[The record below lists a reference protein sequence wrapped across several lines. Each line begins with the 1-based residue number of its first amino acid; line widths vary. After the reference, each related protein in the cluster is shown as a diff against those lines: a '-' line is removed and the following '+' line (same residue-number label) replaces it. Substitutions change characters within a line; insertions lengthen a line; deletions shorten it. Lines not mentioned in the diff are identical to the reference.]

1 MTFQVGECLLRSPA
15 WFLILVSWHSE
26 YPFMFPM
33 TPIAAALALLI
44 CTSALAAPAASGA
57 ATPGSLIT
65 QAQGLPA
72 GFADHFFDVPLAVR
86 VDLDH
91 QLLGEA
97 LIVLSRDDR
106 VTLLEFTDTGDSK
119 VPAATR
125 DTWQGLLEKGVALGA
140 CTQSCPQKMI
150 SAYYN
155 LESSQLSILT
165 QDVELSSEA
174 PRFYD
179 QPDGG
184 SLGLIINNQ
193 LNLNGGQQDSLGGR
207 YGLQASSSVGN
218 WSQVFNLQLARQS
231 GNDQPMRH
239 AIHELYTQRE
249 LEGQFFR
256 LGHFTPNSDGLTRQL
271 RSFGAS
277 PDTALGIMYG
287 SSDSLAINNPKPSVY
302 PIYVTANRQA
312 AVEIYRNGLLINT
325 QAVAAGLQT
334 LDTRPLPGG
343 IYEVEVRLVED
354 GLTTST
360 TQELVYKPGN
370 WRNAEDRWR
379 YNLFA
384 GRETKLF
391 SNWDEQASGAVT
403 AGASLN
409 YLLHPRVILGLS
421 ARQVREQL
429 QYGSSVDWTV
439 ADNTSLYANVY
450 QTREHG
456 TGLDLQGLY
465 SFGATNLV
473 FSHNR
478 SWLDTRDTYETLP
491 DGTRLRRNTFVG
503 QASNSALSVNHR
515 LDAKNTLNMR
525 VSHSQGNVEGAGLDL
540 GWSRHDSFFGS
551 DANWRFS
558 VFDRP
563 GSAGTNDQRNRGV
576 DVSLSVNLGSDGRQI
591 SGSIGTRTARD
602 GGRDNNA
609 SITYRQNLTDHV
621 LQSVSATAI
630 TDTYGV
636 GLSGMAN
643 FSTDVVSGDGFVQ
656 RSSFNGDFSGGLNLN
671 STFVAGAG
679 KMLLSSQYQGNGAGM
694 IIDVE
699 TDLDEIALRADDL
712 GGGSAVLRPG
722 RNYVPV
728 SAYKSSS
735 VSFDFEGNHPP
746 AANIQPARSSY
757 HLNKGGVDYRKI
769 TVMKT
774 VTVLGRLLDE
784 RGAPLKGHHVINHA
798 SRGVSEVDGFFSM
811 EMSASAPTLQVRY
824 QNQLLCQFRLDPSTA
839 PNENDVLMIGD
850 LRCTPDTLAEANHKG
865 ETAG

>member
-1 MTFQVGECLLRSPA
+1 MTFQVGEFLLRSPA
-15 WFLILVSWHSE
+15 WFSILVSWHSE

-277 PDTALGIMYG
+277 PDTALGVMYG

-576 DVSLSVNLGSDGRQI
+576 DVSLSVNLGSEGRQI

-839 PNENDVLMIGD
+839 PDENDVLMIGD

>member
-391 SNWDEQASGAVT
+391 SNWDEQASGVVT

-643 FSTDVVSGDGFVQ
+643 FSTDVVSGDGFAQ

-839 PNENDVLMIGD
+839 PDENDVLMIGD

>member
-576 DVSLSVNLGSDGRQI
+576 DVSLSVNLGSEGRQI

>member
-1 MTFQVGECLLRSPA
+1 
-15 WFLILVSWHSE
+15 
-26 YPFMFPM
+26 MFPM

-391 SNWDEQASGAVT
+391 SNWDEQASGVVT

-576 DVSLSVNLGSDGRQI
+576 DVSLSVKLGSDGRQI

-839 PNENDVLMIGD
+839 PDENDVLMIGD

>member
-1 MTFQVGECLLRSPA
+1 MTFQVGEFLLRSPA
-15 WFLILVSWHSE
+15 WFSILVSWHSE

-44 CTSALAAPAASGA
+44 CTSALAAPAVSGA

-277 PDTALGIMYG
+277 PDTALGVMYG

-656 RSSFNGDFSGGLNLN
+656 RSSFNGDLSGGLNLN

>member
-391 SNWDEQASGAVT
+391 SNWDEQASGVVT

-636 GLSGMAN
+636 GLSGMTN

-839 PNENDVLMIGD
+839 PDENDVLMIGD

>member
-1 MTFQVGECLLRSPA
+1 
-15 WFLILVSWHSE
+15 
-26 YPFMFPM
+26 MFPM
-33 TPIAAALALLI
+33 TPIAATLALLLGA
-44 CTSALAAPAASGA
+44 SALATPAFGAP
-57 ATPGSLIT
+57 TPGSLIA

-72 GFADHFFDVPLAVR
+72 GFTDHFFDVPLAVR
-86 VDLDH
+86 VDLDE
-91 QLLGEA
+91 QSLGEA

-106 VTLLEFTDTGDSK
+106 VTLLEFTDTDDSK

-125 DTWQGLLEKGVALGA
+125 DTWQSILENGVALGA
-140 CTQSCPQKMI
+140 CTQSCPQQLV
-150 SAYYN
+150 SAFYN
-155 LESSQLSILT
+155 LENSQLSIIT
-165 QDVELSSEA
+165 QNVEHTDEA
-174 PRFYD
+174 PRFYE
-179 QPDGG
+179 QPEGG

-193 LNLNGGQQDSLGGR
+193 LNLNGGQDEDLGGR
-207 YGLQASSSVGN
+207 YGLQASSSIGN

-231 GNDQPMRH
+231 GDEEQLRH

-249 LEGQFFR
+249 LEGKFLR

-277 PDTALGIMYG
+277 PDTALGAMYG
-287 SSDSLAINNPKPSVY
+287 SSDSLAISSAKPSVY

-334 LDTRPLPGG
+334 LDTRSLPGG
-343 IYEVEVRLVED
+343 IYEVEVRLIED
-354 GLTTST
+354 GLSVST
-360 TQELVYKPGN
+360 TQELVYKPTN
-370 WRNAEDRWR
+370 WRNADDRWR
-379 YNLFA
+379 YNVFA

-391 SNWDEQASGAVT
+391 SNWDEQASGAIT

-409 YLLHPRVILGLS
+409 YLLHPRVIVGLS
-421 ARQVREQL
+421 AREVREQL
-429 QYGSSVDWTV
+429 QYGGSVDWTV
-439 ADNTSLYANVY
+439 ANNTSVYANVY
-450 QTREHG
+450 QTKEHG
-456 TGLDLQGLY
+456 TGMDLQGLFT
-465 SFGATNLV
+465 FGATNLV

-491 DGTRLRRNTFVG
+491 DGTRLRRNTFIG
-503 QASNSALSVNHR
+503 QTSNTALSVNHR
-515 LDAKNTLNMR
+515 INAENSVNMR
-525 VSHSQGNVEGAGLDL
+525 VSHSEGNVEGAGVDL
-540 GWSRHDSFFGS
+540 GWSRRDKLLGS

-558 VFDRP
+558 LFDRP
-563 GSAGTNDQRNRGV
+563 GTSGTNDKRSRGV
-576 DVSLSVNLGSDGRQI
+576 DVSLSLALGSDGRQI
-591 SGSIGTRTARD
+591 SGSVGSRTARD

-609 SITYRQNLTDHV
+609 SVTYRQDLTDHL

-643 FSTDVVSGDGFVQ
+643 FSTDSVSGDGFVQ
-656 RSSFNGDFSGGLNLN
+656 RSSYNGDLTGGLNLN
-671 STFVAGAG
+671 STLVVGAG
-679 KMLLSSQYQGNGAGM
+679 KVLLSSQYQGNGAGM

-712 GGGSAVLRPG
+712 SGGSAVLRPG

-735 VSFDFEGNHPP
+735 VSFDFDGNHPP

-774 VTVLGRLLDE
+774 VTVLGRLLDAE
-784 RGAPLKGHHVINHA
+784 GTPLKGHHVINHA

-811 EMSASAPTLQVRY
+811 EMSASAPTLEVRY
-824 QNQLLCQFRLDPSTA
+824 QNRLLCQFRLDPSNA
-839 PNENDVLMIGD
+839 PSENDVLMIGD
-850 LRCTPDTLAEANHKG
+850 LRCTPDTLADATYKAA
-865 ETAG
+865 TAG

>member
-1 MTFQVGECLLRSPA
+1 MTFQVGEFLLRSPA

-370 WRNAEDRWR
+370 WRNADDRWR

-735 VSFDFEGNHPP
+735 VAFDFEGNHPP

-824 QNQLLCQFRLDPSTA
+824 QNQLLCQIRLDPSTA
-839 PNENDVLMIGD
+839 PDENDVLMIGD

>member
-1 MTFQVGECLLRSPA
+1 MTFQVGEFLLRSPA

-249 LEGQFFR
+249 LEGRFFR

-839 PNENDVLMIGD
+839 PDENDVLMIGD